1 MKCRDVVELMTDYLE
16 GTLSAE
22 DRARFDE
29 HIAGCDG
36 CRGYLEQMRKTR
48 RLTGAVAAEPI
59 PAALETELLNAFRDW
74 RSGAAKATP

>member
-1 MKCRDVVELMTDYLE
+1 MKCREVVELMTDYLE

-36 CRGYLEQMRKTR
+36 CRGYLEQMRTTR
-48 RLTGAVAAEPI
+48 RLTGRLAAEPI
-59 PAALETELLNAFRDW
+59 SESLEKELLQAFRDW
-74 RSGAAKATP
+74 RGRSQL